1 MSLKEIQE
9 RIERKKRRRR
19 KRILTVLLVF
29 VLAGVIAFL
38 LKAPYFTVGKVSV
51 SGQVEI
57 PKEFVEESAKP
68 VFGENIFL
76 MSTQAITEHLKKH
89 PYFSSAEIKRVL
101 PNGISIKVKE
111 HTAKVNYYSNGVY
124 SLLTEA
130 GQLLDVGA
138 NPIEGV
144 TLIDTRPLP
153 ELGANI
159 YEDAPEKMRIL
170 EIFVILHERNTS
182 VVKLPV
188 LDLTESSNIRTYY
201 HDTEIRLGYG
211 DSLKEKLNAAI
222 NIILSGHLDDV
233 KGYLDLAYVDDPVIF
248 DEGRIT
254 TPADDGTSIEGE
266 QEQEQDEEGNE
277 E

>member
-1 MSLKEIQE
+1 MFALS
-9 RIERKKRRRR
+9 
-19 KRILTVLLVF
+19 
-29 VLAGVIAFL
+29 AGVVFL
-38 LKAPYFTVGKVSV
+38 LKAPYFMVEKVTV
-51 SGQVEI
+51 SGQMEI
-57 PKEFVEESAKP
+57 PKGFVEESARP
-68 VFGENIFL
+68 LFGENIFL
-76 MSTQAITEHLKKH
+76 MKTQTITEHLKKH

-124 SLLTEA
+124 SLLTEQ

-170 EIFVILHERNTS
+170 ETFVVLHDRNTS
-182 VVKLPV
+182 VVELPV

-222 NIILSGHLDDV
+222 NIILSGHLDEV

-248 DEGRIT
+248 DAGRIT
-254 TPADDGTSIEGE
+254 TPSDDGVSGEGE
-266 QEQEQDEEGNE
+266 EDQDEEGNE

>member
-1 MSLKEIQE
+1 MSLKEVQE
-9 RIERKKRRRR
+9 RIERKKRRRK
-19 KRILTVLLVF
+19 KRVLTVLLMF
-29 VLAGVIAFL
+29 ALSCGVAFL
-38 LKAPYFTVGKVSV
+38 LKAPYFMVEKVTV
-51 SGQVEI
+51 SGQLEI
-57 PKEFVEESAKP
+57 PKGFVEESARAL
-68 VFGENIFL
+68 FGENIFL
-76 MSTQAITEHLKKH
+76 MKTQTITEHLKKH

-124 SLLTEA
+124 SLLTEQ

-170 EIFVILHERNTS
+170 ETFVVLHERNTS
-182 VVKLPV
+182 VVELPV

-222 NIILSGHLDDV
+222 NIILSGHLDEV

-248 DEGRIT
+248 DAGRIT
-254 TPADDGTSIEGE
+254 TPSDDGVSGEGE
-266 QEQEQDEEGNE
+266 EDQDEEGNE

>member
-1 MSLKEIQE
+1 MVE
-9 RIERKKRRRR
+9 
-19 KRILTVLLVF
+19 
-29 VLAGVIAFL
+29 
-38 LKAPYFTVGKVSV
+38 KVTV
-51 SGQVEI
+51 SGQLEI
-57 PKEFVEESAKP
+57 PKGFVEESARAL
-68 VFGENIFL
+68 FGENIFL
-76 MSTQAITEHLKKH
+76 MKTQTITEHLKKH

-124 SLLTEA
+124 SLLTEQ

-170 EIFVILHERNTS
+170 ETFVVLHDRNTS
-182 VVKLPV
+182 VVELPV
-188 LDLTESSNIRTYY
+188 LDLTESSNVRTYY

-222 NIILSGHLDDV
+222 NIILSGHLDEV

-248 DEGRIT
+248 DAGRIT
-254 TPADDGTSIEGE
+254 TPSDDGVSGEGE
-266 QEQEQDEEGNE
+266 EDQDEEGNE

>member
-9 RIERKKRRRR
+9 RIERKKRRRK
-19 KRILTVLLVF
+19 KRILTVLLMF
-29 VLAGVIAFL
+29 ALSCGVVFL
-38 LKAPYFTVGKVSV
+38 LKAPYFMVEKVTV
-51 SGQVEI
+51 SGQMEI
-57 PKEFVEESAKP
+57 PKGFVEESARP
-68 VFGENIFL
+68 LFGENIFL
-76 MSTQAITEHLKKH
+76 MKTQTITEHLKKH

-124 SLLTEA
+124 SLLTEQ

-170 EIFVILHERNTS
+170 ETFVVLHERNTS
-182 VVKLPV
+182 VVELPV

-222 NIILSGHLDDV
+222 NIILSGHLDEV

-248 DEGRIT
+248 DAGRIT
-254 TPADDGTSIEGE
+254 TPSDDGVSGEGE
-266 QEQEQDEEGNE
+266 EDQDEEGNE

>member
-9 RIERKKRRRR
+9 RIERKKRRRK
-19 KRILTVLLVF
+19 KRILTVLLMF
-29 VLAGVIAFL
+29 ALSAGVVFL
-38 LKAPYFTVGKVSV
+38 LKAPYFMVEKVTV
-51 SGQVEI
+51 SGQMEI
-57 PKEFVEESAKP
+57 PKGFVEESARP
-68 VFGENIFL
+68 LFGENIFL
-76 MSTQAITEHLKKH
+76 MKTQTITEHLKKH
-89 PYFSSAEIKRVL
+89 PYFLSAEIKRVL

-124 SLLTEA
+124 SLLTEQ

-170 EIFVILHERNTS
+170 ETFVVLHERNTS
-182 VVKLPV
+182 VVELPV

-222 NIILSGHLDDV
+222 NIILSGHLDEV

-248 DEGRIT
+248 DAGRIT
-254 TPADDGTSIEGE
+254 TPSDDGVSGEGE
-266 QEQEQDEEGNE
+266 EDQDEEGNE

>member
-1 MSLKEIQE
+1 VSLKEIQE
-9 RIERKKRRRR
+9 RIERKKRRRK
-19 KRILTVLLVF
+19 KRVLTVLLMIA
-29 VLAGVIAFL
+29 LSCGVAFL
-38 LKAPYFTVGKVSV
+38 LKAPYFMVEKVTV
-51 SGQVEI
+51 SGQLEI
-57 PKEFVEESAKP
+57 PKGFVEESARP
-68 VFGENIFL
+68 LFGENIFL
-76 MSTQAITEHLKKH
+76 MKTQTITEHLKKH

-124 SLLTEA
+124 SLLTEQ

-170 EIFVILHERNTS
+170 ETFVVLHERNTS
-182 VVKLPV
+182 VVELPV

-222 NIILSGHLDDV
+222 NIILSGHLDEV

-248 DEGRIT
+248 DAGRIT
-254 TPADDGTSIEGE
+254 TPSDDGVSGEGE
-266 QEQEQDEEGNE
+266 EDQDEEGNE

>member
-9 RIERKKRRRR
+9 RIERKKRRRK
-19 KRILTVLLVF
+19 KRVLTVLLMF
-29 VLAGVIAFL
+29 ALSCGVAFL
-38 LKAPYFTVGKVSV
+38 LKAPYFMVEKVTI
-51 SGQVEI
+51 SGQLEI
-57 PKEFVEESAKP
+57 PKGFVEESARAL
-68 VFGENIFL
+68 FGENIFL
-76 MSTQAITEHLKKH
+76 MKTQTITEHLKKH

-124 SLLTEA
+124 SLLTEQ

-170 EIFVILHERNTS
+170 ETFVILHERNTS
-182 VVKLPV
+182 VVELPV

-222 NIILSGHLDDV
+222 NIILSGHLDEV

-248 DEGRIT
+248 DAGRIT
-254 TPADDGTSIEGE
+254 TPSDDGVSGEGE
-266 QEQEQDEEGNE
+266 EDQDEEGNE

>member
-9 RIERKKRRRR
+9 RIERKKCRRK
-19 KRILTVLLVF
+19 KRILTVLLMF
-29 VLAGVIAFL
+29 ALSAGVVFL
-38 LKAPYFTVGKVSV
+38 LKAPYFMVEKVTV
-51 SGQVEI
+51 SGQMEI
-57 PKEFVEESAKP
+57 PKGFVEESARP
-68 VFGENIFL
+68 LFGENIFL
-76 MSTQAITEHLKKH
+76 MKTQTITEHLKKH

-124 SLLTEA
+124 SLLTEQ

-170 EIFVILHERNTS
+170 ETFVVLHDRNTS
-182 VVKLPV
+182 VVELPV
-188 LDLTESSNIRTYY
+188 LDLTESSNVRTYY

-222 NIILSGHLDDV
+222 NIILSGHLDEV

-248 DEGRIT
+248 DAGRIT
-254 TPADDGTSIEGE
+254 TPSDDGVSGEGE
-266 QEQEQDEEGNE
+266 EDQDEEGNE

>member
-9 RIERKKRRRR
+9 RIERKKRRRK
-19 KRILTVLLVF
+19 KRILTVLLLF
-29 VLAGVIAFL
+29 ALSAGVAFL
-38 LKAPYFTVGKVSV
+38 LKAPYFMVEKVTV
-51 SGQVEI
+51 SGQMEI
-57 PKEFVEESAKP
+57 PKGFVEESARP
-68 VFGENIFL
+68 LFGENIFL
-76 MSTQAITEHLKKH
+76 MKTQTITEHLKKH

-124 SLLTEA
+124 SLLTEQ

-170 EIFVILHERNTS
+170 ETFVVLHERNTS
-182 VVKLPV
+182 VVELPV
-188 LDLTESSNIRTYY
+188 IDLTESSNIRTYY

-222 NIILSGHLDDV
+222 NIILSGHLDEV

-248 DEGRIT
+248 DAGRIT
-254 TPADDGTSIEGE
+254 TPSDDGVSGEGE
-266 QEQEQDEEGNE
+266 EDQDEEGNE

>member
-9 RIERKKRRRR
+9 RIERKKRRRK
-19 KRILTVLLVF
+19 KRILTVLLMF
-29 VLAGVIAFL
+29 ALSAGVVFL
-38 LKAPYFTVGKVSV
+38 LKAPYFMVEKVTV
-51 SGQVEI
+51 SGQMEI
-57 PKEFVEESAKP
+57 PKGFVEESARP
-68 VFGENIFL
+68 LFGENIFL
-76 MSTQAITEHLKKH
+76 MKTQTITEHLKKH

-124 SLLTEA
+124 SLLTEQ

-170 EIFVILHERNTS
+170 ETFVVLHERNTS
-182 VVKLPV
+182 VVELPV

-222 NIILSGHLDDV
+222 NIILSGHLDEV

-248 DEGRIT
+248 DAGRIT
-254 TPADDGTSIEGE
+254 TPSDDGVSGEGE
-266 QEQEQDEEGNE
+266 EDQDEEGNE

>member
-9 RIERKKRRRR
+9 RIERKKRRRK
-19 KRILTVLLVF
+19 KRVLTVLLMF
-29 VLAGVIAFL
+29 AISCGVAFL
-38 LKAPYFTVGKVSV
+38 LKAPYFMVEKVTV
-51 SGQVEI
+51 SGQLEI
-57 PKEFVEESAKP
+57 PKGFVEESARAL
-68 VFGENIFL
+68 FGENIFL
-76 MSTQAITEHLKKH
+76 MKTQTITEHLKKH

-124 SLLTEA
+124 SLLTEQ

-170 EIFVILHERNTS
+170 ETFVVLHERNTS
-182 VVKLPV
+182 VVELPV

-222 NIILSGHLDDV
+222 NIILSGHLDEV

-248 DEGRIT
+248 DAGRIT
-254 TPADDGTSIEGE
+254 TPSDDGVSGEGE
-266 QEQEQDEEGNE
+266 ENQDEEGNE

>member
-9 RIERKKRRRR
+9 RIERKKRRRK
-19 KRILTVLLVF
+19 KRILTVLLMF
-29 VLAGVIAFL
+29 ALSCGVAFL
-38 LKAPYFTVGKVSV
+38 LKAPYFMVEKVTV
-51 SGQVEI
+51 SGQMEI
-57 PKEFVEESAKP
+57 PKGFVEESARAL
-68 VFGENIFL
+68 FGENIFL
-76 MSTQAITEHLKKH
+76 MKTQTITEHLKKH

-124 SLLTEA
+124 SLLTEQ

-170 EIFVILHERNTS
+170 ETFVVLHERNTS
-182 VVKLPV
+182 VVELPV

-222 NIILSGHLDDV
+222 NIILSGHLDEV

-248 DEGRIT
+248 DAGRIT
-254 TPADDGTSIEGE
+254 TPSDDGVSGEGE
-266 QEQEQDEEGNE
+266 EDQDEEGNE

>member
-9 RIERKKRRRR
+9 RIERKKRRRK
-19 KRILTVLLVF
+19 KRILTVLLMF
-29 VLAGVIAFL
+29 ALSCGVAFL
-38 LKAPYFTVGKVSV
+38 LKAPYFMVEKVTV
-51 SGQVEI
+51 SGQLEI
-57 PKEFVEESAKP
+57 PKGFVEESARAL
-68 VFGENIFL
+68 FGENIFL
-76 MSTQAITEHLKKH
+76 MKTQTITEHLKKH

-124 SLLTEA
+124 SLLTEQ

-170 EIFVILHERNTS
+170 ETFVVLHERNTS
-182 VVKLPV
+182 VVELPV

-222 NIILSGHLDDV
+222 NIILSGHLDEV

-248 DEGRIT
+248 DAGRIT
-254 TPADDGTSIEGE
+254 TPSDDGVSGEGE
-266 QEQEQDEEGNE
+266 EDQDEEGNE

>member
-9 RIERKKRRRR
+9 RIERKKRRRK
-19 KRILTVLLVF
+19 KRILTVLLMF
-29 VLAGVIAFL
+29 ALSAGVVFL
-38 LKAPYFTVGKVSV
+38 LKAPYFMVEKVTV
-51 SGQVEI
+51 SGQMEI
-57 PKEFVEESAKP
+57 PKGFVEESARP
-68 VFGENIFL
+68 LFGENIFL
-76 MSTQAITEHLKKH
+76 MKTQTITEHLKKY

-124 SLLTEA
+124 SLLTEQ

-153 ELGANI
+153 ELGGNI

-170 EIFVILHERNTS
+170 ETFVVLHERNTS
-182 VVKLPV
+182 VVELPV

-222 NIILSGHLDDV
+222 NIILSGHLDEV

-248 DEGRIT
+248 DAGRIT
-254 TPADDGTSIEGE
+254 TPSDDGVSGEGE
-266 QEQEQDEEGNE
+266 EDQDEEGNE

>member
-9 RIERKKRRRR
+9 RIERKKRRRK
-19 KRILTVLLVF
+19 KRILTVLLMF
-29 VLAGVIAFL
+29 ALSAGVVFL
-38 LKAPYFTVGKVSV
+38 LKAPYFMVEKVTV
-51 SGQVEI
+51 SGQMEI
-57 PKEFVEESAKP
+57 PKGFVEESARP
-68 VFGENIFL
+68 LFGENIFL
-76 MSTQAITEHLKKH
+76 MKTQTITEHLKKH
-89 PYFSSAEIKRVL
+89 PYFSSAEIKRLL

-124 SLLTEA
+124 SLLTEQ

-153 ELGANI
+153 ELGGNI

-170 EIFVILHERNTS
+170 ETFVVLHERNTS
-182 VVKLPV
+182 VVELPV

-222 NIILSGHLDDV
+222 NIILSGHLDEV

-248 DEGRIT
+248 DAGRIT
-254 TPADDGTSIEGE
+254 TPSDDGVSGEGE
-266 QEQEQDEEGNE
+266 EDQDEEGNE

>member
-9 RIERKKRRRR
+9 RIERKKRRRK
-19 KRILTVLLVF
+19 KRILTVLLMF
-29 VLAGVIAFL
+29 ALSAGVVFL
-38 LKAPYFTVGKVSV
+38 LKAPYFMVEKVTV
-51 SGQVEI
+51 SGQMEI
-57 PKEFVEESAKP
+57 PKGFVEESARP
-68 VFGENIFL
+68 LFGENIFL
-76 MSTQAITEHLKKH
+76 MKTQTITEHLKKH

-124 SLLTEA
+124 SLLTEQ

-170 EIFVILHERNTS
+170 ETFVVLHDRNTS
-182 VVKLPV
+182 VVELPV

-222 NIILSGHLDDV
+222 NIILSGHLDEV

-248 DEGRIT
+248 DAGRIT
-254 TPADDGTSIEGE
+254 TPSDDGVSGEGE
-266 QEQEQDEEGNE
+266 EDQDEEGNE

>member
-9 RIERKKRRRR
+9 RIERKKRRRK
-19 KRILTVLLVF
+19 KRILTVLLMF
-29 VLAGVIAFL
+29 ALSAGVVFL
-38 LKAPYFTVGKVSV
+38 LKAPYFMVEKVTV
-51 SGQVEI
+51 SGQMEI
-57 PKEFVEESAKP
+57 PKGFVEESARAL
-68 VFGENIFL
+68 FGENIFL
-76 MSTQAITEHLKKH
+76 MKTQTITEHLKKH

-124 SLLTEA
+124 SLLTEQ

-170 EIFVILHERNTS
+170 ETFVVLHERNTS
-182 VVKLPV
+182 VVELPV

-222 NIILSGHLDDV
+222 NIILSGHLDEV

-248 DEGRIT
+248 DAGRIT
-254 TPADDGTSIEGE
+254 TPSDDGVSGEGE
-266 QEQEQDEEGNE
+266 EDQDEEGNE

>member
-9 RIERKKRRRR
+9 RIERKKRRRK
-19 KRILTVLLVF
+19 KRILTVLLLF
-29 VLAGVIAFL
+29 ALSAGVAFL
-38 LKAPYFTVGKVSV
+38 LKAPYFMVEKVTV
-51 SGQVEI
+51 SGQMEI
-57 PKEFVEESAKP
+57 PKGFVEESARP
-68 VFGENIFL
+68 LFGENIFL
-76 MSTQAITEHLKKH
+76 MKTQTITEHLKKH

-124 SLLTEA
+124 SLLTEQ

-170 EIFVILHERNTS
+170 ETFVVLHERNTS
-182 VVKLPV
+182 VVELPV

-222 NIILSGHLDDV
+222 NIILSGHLDEV

-248 DEGRIT
+248 DAGRIT
-254 TPADDGTSIEGE
+254 TPSDDGVSGEGDE
-266 QEQEQDEEGNE
+266 DQDEEGNE

>member
-9 RIERKKRRRR
+9 RIERKKRRRK
-19 KRILTVLLVF
+19 KRILTVLLLF
-29 VLAGVIAFL
+29 ALSAGVAFL
-38 LKAPYFTVGKVSV
+38 LKAPYFMVEKVTV
-51 SGQVEI
+51 SGQMEI
-57 PKEFVEESAKP
+57 PKGFVEESARP
-68 VFGENIFL
+68 LFGENIFL
-76 MSTQAITEHLKKH
+76 MKTQTITEHLKKH

-124 SLLTEA
+124 SLLTEQ

-170 EIFVILHERNTS
+170 ETFVVLHDRNTS
-182 VVKLPV
+182 VVELPV
-188 LDLTESSNIRTYY
+188 IDLTESSNIRTYY

-222 NIILSGHLDDV
+222 NIILSGHLDEV

-248 DEGRIT
+248 DAGRIT
-254 TPADDGTSIEGE
+254 TPSDDGVSGEGE
-266 QEQEQDEEGNE
+266 EDQDEEGNE

>member
-9 RIERKKRRRR
+9 RIERKKRRRK
-19 KRILTVLLVF
+19 KRVLTVLLMF
-29 VLAGVIAFL
+29 ALSCGVAFL
-38 LKAPYFTVGKVSV
+38 LKAPYFMVEKVTI
-51 SGQVEI
+51 SGQLEI
-57 PKEFVEESAKP
+57 PKGFVEESARAL
-68 VFGENIFL
+68 FGENIFL
-76 MSTQAITEHLKKH
+76 MKTQTITEHLKKH

-124 SLLTEA
+124 SLLTEQ
-130 GQLLDVGA
+130 GQLLDMGA

-170 EIFVILHERNTS
+170 ETFVILHERNTS
-182 VVKLPV
+182 VVELPV

-222 NIILSGHLDDV
+222 NIILSGHLDEV

-248 DEGRIT
+248 DAGRIT
-254 TPADDGTSIEGE
+254 TPSDDGVSGEGE
-266 QEQEQDEEGNE
+266 EDQDEEGNE

>member
-9 RIERKKRRRR
+9 RIERKKRRRK
-19 KRILTVLLVF
+19 KRVLTVLLMF
-29 VLAGVIAFL
+29 ALSCGVAFL
-38 LKAPYFTVGKVSV
+38 LKAPYFMVEKVTI
-51 SGQVEI
+51 SGQLEI
-57 PKEFVEESAKP
+57 PKGFVEESARAL
-68 VFGENIFL
+68 FGENIFL
-76 MSTQAITEHLKKH
+76 MKTQTITEHLKKH

-124 SLLTEA
+124 SLLTEQ

-170 EIFVILHERNTS
+170 ETFVVLHERNTS
-182 VVKLPV
+182 VVELPV

-222 NIILSGHLDDV
+222 NIILSGHLDEV

-248 DEGRIT
+248 DAGRIT
-254 TPADDGTSIEGE
+254 TPSDDGVSGEGE
-266 QEQEQDEEGNE
+266 EDQDEEGNE

>member
-1 MSLKEIQE
+1 VSLKEIQE
-9 RIERKKRRRR
+9 RIERKKRRRK
-19 KRILTVLLVF
+19 KRVLTVLLMIA
-29 VLAGVIAFL
+29 LSCGVAFL
-38 LKAPYFTVGKVSV
+38 LKAPYFMVEKVTV
-51 SGQVEI
+51 SGQMEI
-57 PKEFVEESAKP
+57 PKGFVEESARP
-68 VFGENIFL
+68 LFGENIFL
-76 MSTQAITEHLKKH
+76 MKTQTITEHLKKH

-124 SLLTEA
+124 SLLTEQ

-170 EIFVILHERNTS
+170 ETFVVLHERNTS
-182 VVKLPV
+182 VVELPV

-222 NIILSGHLDDV
+222 NIILSGHLDEV

-248 DEGRIT
+248 DAGRIT
-254 TPADDGTSIEGE
+254 TPSDDGVSGEGE
-266 QEQEQDEEGNE
+266 EDQDEEGNE

>member
-9 RIERKKRRRR
+9 RIERKKRRRK
-19 KRILTVLLVF
+19 KRILTVLLMF
-29 VLAGVIAFL
+29 ALSAGVVFL
-38 LKAPYFTVGKVSV
+38 LKAPYFMVEKVTV
-51 SGQVEI
+51 SGQMEI
-57 PKEFVEESAKP
+57 PKGFVEESARP
-68 VFGENIFL
+68 LFGENIFL
-76 MSTQAITEHLKKH
+76 MKTQTITEHLKKH

-124 SLLTEA
+124 SLLTEQ

-153 ELGANI
+153 EPGANI

-170 EIFVILHERNTS
+170 ETFVVLHDRNTS
-182 VVKLPV
+182 VVELPV

-222 NIILSGHLDDV
+222 NIILSGHLDEV

-248 DEGRIT
+248 DAGRIT
-254 TPADDGTSIEGE
+254 TPSDDGVSGEGE
-266 QEQEQDEEGNE
+266 EDQDEEGNE

>member
-9 RIERKKRRRR
+9 RIERKKRRRK
-19 KRILTVLLVF
+19 KRILTVLLMF
-29 VLAGVIAFL
+29 ALSCGVAFL
-38 LKAPYFTVGKVSV
+38 LKAPYFMVEKVTV
-51 SGQVEI
+51 SGQLEI
-57 PKEFVEESAKP
+57 PKGFVEESARAL
-68 VFGENIFL
+68 FGENIFL
-76 MSTQAITEHLKKH
+76 MKTQTITEHLKKH

-124 SLLTEA
+124 SLLTEQ

-170 EIFVILHERNTS
+170 ETFVVLHDRNTS
-182 VVKLPV
+182 VVELPV
-188 LDLTESSNIRTYY
+188 LDLTESSNVRTYY

-222 NIILSGHLDDV
+222 NIILSGHLDEV

-248 DEGRIT
+248 DAGRIT
-254 TPADDGTSIEGE
+254 TPSDDGVSGEGE
-266 QEQEQDEEGNE
+266 EDQDEEGNE

>member
-9 RIERKKRRRR
+9 RIERKKRRRK
-19 KRILTVLLVF
+19 KRILTVLLMF
-29 VLAGVIAFL
+29 VLSAGVVFL
-38 LKAPYFTVGKVSV
+38 LKAPYFMVEKVTV
-51 SGQVEI
+51 SGQMEI
-57 PKEFVEESAKP
+57 TKGFVEESARP
-68 VFGENIFL
+68 LFGENIFL
-76 MSTQAITEHLKKH
+76 MKTQTITEHLKKH

-124 SLLTEA
+124 SLLTEQ

-170 EIFVILHERNTS
+170 ETFVVLHERNTS
-182 VVKLPV
+182 VVELPV

-222 NIILSGHLDDV
+222 NIILSGHLDEV

-248 DEGRIT
+248 DAGRIT
-254 TPADDGTSIEGE
+254 TPSDDGVSGEGE
-266 QEQEQDEEGNE
+266 EDQDEEGNE

>member
-9 RIERKKRRRR
+9 RIERKKRRRK
-19 KRILTVLLVF
+19 KRVLTVLLMIA
-29 VLAGVIAFL
+29 LSCGVAFL
-38 LKAPYFTVGKVSV
+38 LKAPYFMVEKVTV
-51 SGQVEI
+51 SGQMEI
-57 PKEFVEESAKP
+57 PKGFVEESARP
-68 VFGENIFL
+68 LFGENIFL
-76 MSTQAITEHLKKH
+76 MKTQTITEHLKKH

-124 SLLTEA
+124 SLLTEQ

-170 EIFVILHERNTS
+170 ETFVVLHERNTS
-182 VVKLPV
+182 VVELPV

-222 NIILSGHLDDV
+222 NIILSGHLDEV

-248 DEGRIT
+248 DAGRIT
-254 TPADDGTSIEGE
+254 TPSDDGVSGEGE
-266 QEQEQDEEGNE
+266 EDQDEEGNE

>member
-9 RIERKKRRRR
+9 RIERKKRRRK
-19 KRILTVLLVF
+19 KRILTVLLMF
-29 VLAGVIAFL
+29 ALSAGVVFL
-38 LKAPYFTVGKVSV
+38 LKAPYFMVEKVTV
-51 SGQVEI
+51 SGQLEI
-57 PKEFVEESAKP
+57 PKGFVEESARAL
-68 VFGENIFL
+68 FGENIFL
-76 MSTQAITEHLKKH
+76 MKTQTITEHLKKH

-124 SLLTEA
+124 SLLTEQ

-153 ELGANI
+153 ELDANI

-170 EIFVILHERNTS
+170 ETFVVLHDRNTS
-182 VVKLPV
+182 VVELPV

-222 NIILSGHLDDV
+222 NIILSGHLDEV

-248 DEGRIT
+248 DAGRIT
-254 TPADDGTSIEGE
+254 TPSDDGVSGEGE
-266 QEQEQDEEGNE
+266 EDQDEEGNE

>member
-19 KRILTVLLVF
+19 KRILTVLLVL
-29 VLAGVIAFL
+29 VIAGVIGFL
-38 LKAPYFTVGKVSV
+38 LKAPYFTVGKVTV

-57 PKEFVEESAKP
+57 PKGFVEESAKSL
-68 VFGENIFL
+68 FGENIFL
-76 MSTQAITEHLKKH
+76 MNTQAITEHLKKH

-101 PNGISIKVKE
+101 PNGISIKVTE

-124 SLLTEA
+124 SLLTET

-144 TLIDTRPLP
+144 TLIDARPLP
-153 ELGANI
+153 ELGGNI

-170 EIFVILHERNTS
+170 ETFVVLHERNTS
-182 VVKLPV
+182 VVELSV
-188 LDLTESSNIRTYY
+188 LDLTESSNIKTYY

-222 NIILSGHLDDV
+222 NIILSGHLDEV
-233 KGYLDLAYVDDPVIF
+233 KGYLDLANADDPVIF

-254 TPADDGTSIEGE
+254 TPSEDGTSGEGG
-266 QEQEQDEEGNE
+266 QEQEEEGNE